1 MQIYWEENK
10 VIQVLMSTYN
20 GKDYLRE
27 QIDSILA
34 QNCKEKMGVDLKLF
48 IRDDGS
54 KDGTQKILD
63 EYAEK
68 YPDKISW
75 YQGENIGVIKSFF
88 ELIEKSDVKAEY
100 YAFSDQDDYWHKEK
114 LSAGIEQI
122 KSMTNDDVK
131 EPLLYCCSQL
141 LVDENLKEID
151 NTMTRKE
158 KRASFENAVVENIVT
173 GCTIV
178 MNKTLRDMAKAYP
191 PKFTVMHDWW
201 FYLLASCYG
210 KVYYDKNQY
219 ISYRQHG
226 TNTVGYNTSKVKEF
240 KDRVKRFRGNRQN
253 ITKQLSEFIRIY
265 KLYKKKEPD
274 NTLFLNDEVKR
285 KIRLAYELVKYSKKV
300 KYIPKRA
307 SILKKTGIYRQ
318 RKTDNIIFQIILLSG
333 SY

>member
-1 MQIYWEENK
+1 
-10 VIQVLMSTYN
+10 MSTYN

-210 KVYYDKNQY
+210 KIYYDKNQY

-265 KLYKKKEPD
+265 KLYKKEDD
-274 NTLFLNDEVKR
+274 NTLFFNDAVKR

-300 KYIPKRA
+300 KYAPKRA
-307 SILKKTGIYRQ
+307 AILKKTGIYRQ
-318 RKTDNIIFQIILLSG
+318 RKIDNIIFQIILLSG

>member
-1 MQIYWEENK
+1 
-10 VIQVLMSTYN
+10 MSTYN

-210 KVYYDKNQY
+210 KIYYDKNH
-219 ISYRQHG
+219 IC
-226 TNTVGYNTSKVKEF
+226 
-240 KDRVKRFRGNRQN
+240 NR
-253 ITKQLSEFIRIY
+253 KQ
-265 KLYKKKEPD
+265 
-274 NTLFLNDEVKR
+274 
-285 KIRLAYELVKYSKKV
+285 
-300 KYIPKRA
+300 
-307 SILKKTGIYRQ
+307 G
-318 RKTDNIIFQIILLSG
+318 
-333 SY
+333 

>member
-1 MQIYWEENK
+1 
-10 VIQVLMSTYN
+10 MSTYN

-34 QNCKEKMGVDLKLF
+34 QNCKEQMGVDLKLF

-88 ELIEKSDVKAEY
+88 ELIEKSDEKAEY

-122 KSMTNDDVK
+122 KNMTNDDVK

-151 NTMTRKE
+151 NTLTRKE
-158 KRASFENAVVENIVT
+158 KRAGFENAVVENIVT

-178 MNKTLRDMAKAYP
+178 MNKTLRDMAKAYQ

-210 KVYYDKNQY
+210 KIYYDKNQY

-265 KLYKKKEPD
+265 KLYKKESD
-274 NTLFLNDEVKR
+274 NTLFFDDEVKR

-300 KYIPKRA
+300 KYIPKRVA
-307 SILKKTGIYRQ
+307 ILKKTGIYRQ
-318 RKTDNIIFQIILLSG
+318 RKIDNIIFQIILLSG